1 LRKLICRGRISRAQT
16 CRRQKLYAAVALAA
30 TLISSVA
37 LAEQNGARVAER
49 SGDEPGGVRALASDV
64 KGYVTAPLHAE
75 RRQWVRFGAVL
86 AGVAFAYGLDD
97 EVREHFGT
105 ATVPVGVS
113 ADTRDARDA
122 APAALALGGT
132 WLAGVLADEDD
143 GRREAGAMLEAA
155 ALSGAAAYA
164 LKELAGRE
172 RPYVTADKNAWDGE
186 GEAFPSLH
194 TTAAFAIGTVLA
206 ESGNDRHRWVRRALG
221 YGLAVGTAYAR
232 MDHDAHWLSDT
243 VAGAGLGVAT
253 ARFVMKRRD
262 AREQRARFGLVPIA
276 DGVAI
281 GYTVDL
287 RR

>member
-1 LRKLICRGRISRAQT
+1 
-16 CRRQKLYAAVALAA
+16 
-30 TLISSVA
+30 
-37 LAEQNGARVAER
+37 
-49 SGDEPGGVRALASDV
+49 
-64 KGYVTAPLHAE
+64 LHAE

-97 EVREHFGT
+97 EAREHFGT
-105 ATVPVGVS
+105 AAVPVGVS

-122 APAALALGGT
+122 APAALALGAT
-132 WLAGVLADEDD
+132 WLAGVLTDEED
-143 GRREAGAMLEAA
+143 GRREAGAMLESA

-172 RPYVTADKNAWDGE
+172 RPYVTADKGDWGGD

-253 ARFVMKRRD
+253 ARFVMKQRD

-276 DGVAI
+276 DGIAI